1 MVGGSDSRRNRTAIV
16 SSKAKQ
22 WVRNSVAIF
31 VWIPGLRCRMIHL
44 KYGINKE
51 APCVAVIAAKGQ
63 HFADGAATWLALGM
77 DNCGGYGPVNPHA
90 RSSNQFR
97 IKNCPFAD
105 QGEAI
110 TLLHQFLYLYG
121 VRCPRIFV
129 DFQAGF
135 CQ

>member
-63 HFADGAATWLALGM
+63 HFADGAATWLALDM
-77 DNCGGYGPVNPHA
+77 DKEID
-90 RSSNQFR
+90 RFSDLR
-97 IKNCPFAD
+97 LD
-105 QGEAI
+105 
-110 TLLHQFLYLYG
+110 
-121 VRCPRIFV
+121 VRESRLRMV
-129 DFQAGF
+129 AH
-135 CQ
+135 